1 MHIFHFIVAALL
13 GFASA
18 SSFLSRGQ
26 GEALETMDAE
36 LQSTI
41 MQKINEMLDQSSVT
55 MQARL
60 QRIQDQLHTTFK
72 AMPKN
77 DLGKLDHDAVR
88 YTLHSYFVQR
98 HGWYVRGLSNVGES
112 FNATASDGTLQ
123 DRVEEFIQG
132 VFEQKLGAHGLNLHE
147 MSTLVATFENLVHE
161 EVVQRLDSSLKALR
175 MPGVQEFQ
183 ASQVDEVL
191 DAYMMS
197 YITRIDYSRVRP
209 GAIDLL
215 RQKISTLYPSW
226 EETRSFMREVRER
239 QGGHHKFYSRSAV
252 ESILE
257 DIGDQYGRWQ
267 DKECQELKAKLVR
280 LEDRTIGVNG
290 SGRVRLSDFYRS
302 SLKDGNWQFIETQE
316 FLAQSGILDLHDSNI
331 PRLVIPNYINSPS
344 NCLAGSKYY
353 SVCCIN
359 DCEDLLDSLEHR
371 FKAPAV
377 PTAEILAAVSS
388 LASSSVSAGR
398 TVQPMLV
405 KRLEEIASHHG
416 GVVPLHGRLFAQWMH
431 HAYPREC
438 PYPHMSGTIR
448 PQRTREFGQESG
460 RSATHNSDALEKEHN
475 RLVAAQQATDGT
487 EGEECTEWSMEE
499 ELYVVG
505 ALEGGAS
512 KGPLRALA
520 YMAICLTVL
529 LTIGRHLRSSSTALG
544 LVSPVGGKDF
554 FV

>member
-1 MHIFHFIVAALL
+1 
-13 GFASA
+13 
-18 SSFLSRGQ
+18 
-26 GEALETMDAE
+26 MDAD

-41 MQKINEMLDQSSVT
+41 LQKINEMLDKSSVT

-60 QRIQDQLHTTFK
+60 QRIQDQLHTTFQ

-77 DLGKLDHDAVR
+77 DVGKLDHDAVR
-88 YTLHSYFVQR
+88 YTLHSFFVQR
-98 HGWYVRGLSNVGES
+98 HGWYVRGLSNVGEA
-112 FNATASDGTLQ
+112 FNGTASDGTLQ

-161 EVVQRLDSSLKALR
+161 EVVQRLDSSLKALSL
-175 MPGVQEFQ
+175 GAVQEFQ

-197 YITRIDYSRVRP
+197 YITRIDYAKVRA
-209 GAIDLL
+209 GAIDIL
-215 RQKISTLYPSW
+215 RQKMLILYPSW

-267 DKECQELKAKLVR
+267 DRECQELKTKLIR

-290 SGRVRLSDFYRS
+290 SGRVRMSEFYGS
-302 SLKDGNWQFIETQE
+302 SLKDGNWQFSETEE
-316 FLAQSGILDLHDSNI
+316 FLAQSGILDLHDPSI
-331 PRLVIPNYINSPS
+331 PRLVIPNYINSPT

-359 DCEDLLDSLEHR
+359 ECEDLLDSLEHS

-377 PTAEILAAVSS
+377 PPAAILAAVAS
-388 LASSSVSAGR
+388 LGSSSVPAGR
-398 TVQPMLV
+398 TMQPTLV
-405 KRLEEIASHHG
+405 KRLEDIASHHG

-438 PYPHMSGTIR
+438 PYPHVSGTIR

-460 RSATHNSDALEKEHN
+460 RSATHKSEALEKEHK
-475 RLVAAQQATDGT
+475 RLVAAQHASDSV
-487 EGEECTEWSMEE
+487 ESEDCTEWSMEE
-499 ELYVVG
+499 ELYVAG

-512 KGPLRALA
+512 KGPLRSLA
-520 YMAICLTVL
+520 YMAICLAVL
-529 LTIGRHLRSSSTALG
+529 LMLSRHLMSSSKALG
-544 LVSPVGGKDF
+544 LVTPAGGKDI